1 MDTPNLSIP
10 EGISDELRV
19 PLEKLIHDFRV
30 STADVLSAA
39 ANRPLPRL
47 ENRTHRHKHPQ
58 PQPLTQEGDITAK
71 GYQKRR
77 EQLIAGYIQRHQH
90 SHSTERVDDS
100 PASSRPASHHIYS
113 LSKDMG
119 SISSPSSFDVAHEGA
134 IEEEELLMPL
144 EPREIPD
151 TMRDPHNTAVAM
163 AKFDNLPSILRHRAK
178 TNATHTAIVTL
189 DDAKGKDVNVI
200 TWEKLASKAERV
212 AQMIRDKSN
221 LYRADRVALLY
232 QDSEVVEFAVAIMG
246 CFLAGVVAVPIN
258 PFYHFK
264 DTTYVM
270 HTTQI
275 HLALTTEVTYKIVH
289 KHMLQDR
296 QQWPKGVEWWKTNEF
311 GSYQKPSKHA
321 EMPALQV
328 PDLAYIEFS
337 RSPTGDLRG
346 VVMSHR
352 TIIHQ
357 MTCLTAMLKSRDK
370 FVAPDNKFARG
381 DVILS
386 SLDSR
391 QSIGL
396 IMGVLL
402 TVYTG
407 STLVWIP
414 HSGLA
419 VPGLYANAISRH
431 KVTILLSDYP
441 ALKQVAYN
449 YQSFPQ
455 LTRAYSKK
463 QQVNFASVRWCL
475 IDAAT
480 VDTEFN
486 EILADRWLRPL
497 GNKNA
502 YETIAPLLT
511 LTEHGGMVISMRD
524 WLGGQEKLG
533 KGSTLTLDEDDEDDG
548 PFELSKILLDKPS
561 LTTNNIRLVPAGR
574 GAEDSLKHIRVGA
587 FGYPLPDSTLAIV
600 NPETRKLLPKMVVGE
615 IWIDSPCLSGGFWGM
630 GPETD
635 MVFHARCYGNNGML
649 DLEFLRTG
657 LLGFIY
663 GGKVYVLGLYEDRLR
678 QRYDPADE
686 DEVATSSSGA
696 STRQSLVA
704 APPYRYHYTSH
715 LVYSLVRKVP
725 NVFDC
730 SAFDIYLNEEH
741 LPVAILE
748 STLAEQTPIN
758 PGGPARQLN
767 YEALDDLARGC
778 IAVLQ
783 ESHKVRVFCVLITA
797 PHTLPRT
804 MKNGRSEIGNM
815 LCKRRF
821 SQGLLPAVYCK
832 FGIIQALKTIP
843 CGQDPE
849 GGIWSTAISQIRADY
864 LGVADRQYSGIELR
878 DIVRDDRTSTPLSA
892 FGSLVEILQWRVA
905 HQADELA
912 YCTIQASGKE
922 GKGLS
927 WKKFDQRVSTVCHY
941 LKNKVGLK
949 PGDHALLLYTHS
961 EDFVVAVYA
970 CMALGIVAVPMPPLD
985 SGRLH
990 EDIPAYCGVIAE
1002 YKIKAILVN
1011 SDTETS
1017 MKAKLISQQS
1027 KTIAAQLKV
1036 VLPKKFNTSK
1046 PKLAHSSTRDLRY
1059 IVKPEDTNK
1068 GAVVWITWSSEHRR
1082 SGVLLTH
1089 RTLMGMCKVQKET
1102 CQMASTK
1109 PVVGC
1114 VRSTSGI
1121 GFLHTCA
1128 LGVYLG
1134 ASTYLVSPI
1143 DYTVNP
1149 LTLFLAYS
1157 RYKVKDVYSTP
1168 QMLDYACAT
1177 LKPKGFSLAETL
1189 NMMVAYDGR
1198 PRVDLA
1204 KNLRMLF
1211 LSTQLSNT
1219 AISSLYCHTLN
1230 PMVASR
1236 SYMGLEPIDLWLD
1249 PIALRQGYISV
1260 VNPENYPNALHVHD
1274 SGMVPVGTRIAIVNP
1289 ETRQLCKV
1297 GEFGEIWVWS
1307 EGNVAQAYPARD
1319 EFDKARFLG
1328 KLDDDSSVEAQ
1339 AIATQGNY
1347 VRTGDLGFLHTV
1359 SRSLASGGHATEMQT
1374 LFVLGALGGTFESL
1388 GLQHFPQ
1395 DVENTIEASHRM
1407 ICTNG
1412 AVVFQAADHVIAVC
1426 EVTTEK
1432 FLASLVPVIASTV
1445 LDEHQLIINVVAFIP
1460 AKTMPRSR
1468 LGEKQRGKA
1477 LSQFVSKKLKTL
1489 QVFGVCEG
1497 QSTVLKFMTKKK

>member
-19 PLEKLIHDFRV
+19 PLEKLIHDF
-30 STADVLSAA
+30 
-39 ANRPLPRL
+39 
-47 ENRTHRHKHPQ
+47 K
-58 PQPLTQEGDITAK
+58 EGDITAK

-77 EQLIAGYIQRHQH
+77 EQLIAVYVQRHQH
-90 SHSTERVDDS
+90 SRSTDRVDDS
-100 PASSRPASHHIYS
+100 PSSSRPASHHIYS
-113 LSKDMG
+113 LSKDLG
-119 SISSPSSFDVAHEGA
+119 SASSPSSLAQH
-134 IEEEELLMPL
+134 EEEELLMPL

-178 TNATHTAIVTL
+178 TNAAHTAIITL

-232 QDSEVVEFAVAIMG
+232 QDSEVVEFAVAILG

-289 KHMLQDR
+289 KHMVQDR

-311 GSYQKPSKHA
+311 GSYQKPKHG

-357 MTCLTAMLKSRDK
+357 MTCLTAMLKSRNK
-370 FVAPDNKFARG
+370 FVQPDNRFQRG

-414 HSGLA
+414 HSALA

-463 QQVNFASVRWCL
+463 QQVNLASVNWCL

-497 GNKNA
+497 GNKHA

-533 KGSTLTLDEDDEDDG
+533 KGSALTLEDDDEDDG
-548 PFELSKILLDKPS
+548 PYELSKILLDKPS
-561 LTTNNIRLVPAGR
+561 LTTNNIRLIPPVR
-574 GAEDSLKHIRVGA
+574 GGEDSLKHIRVGA

-635 MVFHARCYGNNGML
+635 MVFHARCYGNSGML

-686 DEVATSSSGA
+686 DDHSEK
-696 STRQSLVA
+696 QSLVA

-849 GGIWSTAISQIRADY
+849 GGIWSSAISHIRSDY
-864 LGVADRQYSGIELR
+864 LGMADKQYSGIELR
-878 DIVRDDRTSTPLSA
+878 DVVRDDRTSTPLSA

-912 YCTIQASGKE
+912 YSTIQQSGKE
-922 GKGLS
+922 GKALS

-949 PGDHALLLYTHS
+949 QGDHALLLYTHS

-990 EDIPAYCGVIAE
+990 EDIPAYCGVISE

-1011 SDTETS
+1011 SETETS

-1027 KTIAAQLKV
+1027 KQIAAQLKV
-1036 VLPKKFNTSK
+1036 VLPKKYNTSK
-1046 PKLAHSSTRDLRY
+1046 PKLAHSGTRDLRY
-1059 IVKPEDTNK
+1059 IVKPEDTNRP
-1068 GAVVWITWSSEHRR
+1068 AVVWLTWSAEHRR
-1082 SGVLLTH
+1082 SGVMLTH

-1189 NMMVAYDGR
+1189 NMMIAYDGR

-1289 ETRQLCKV
+1289 ETRELCKV

-1307 EGNVAQAYPARD
+1307 EGNVHNAYPARD
-1319 EFDKARFLG
+1319 EFDRARFQG
-1328 KLDDDSSVEAQ
+1328 KLGDESSEAQ
-1339 AIATQGNY
+1339 AIARQGDY

-1374 LFVLGALGGTFESL
+1374 LFVLGSLGATFESL
-1388 GLQHFPQ
+1388 GLSHFPQ
-1395 DVENTIEASHRM
+1395 DVENTIEGSHRHL
-1407 ICTNG
+1407 CSNG

-1426 EVTTEK
+1426 EVTTDK

-1460 AKTMPRSR
+1460 AKSMPKSR
-1468 LGEKQRGKA
+1468 LGEKQRGKV

-1489 QVFGVCEG
+1489 QIFGVCEG
-1497 QSTVLKFMTKKK
+1497 QSTVLTFMKKK